1 VFDVRA
7 NRWLLASRIS
17 LSALRGEAADGN
29 RDASYVIVIGDT
41 VVPVVSAD
49 PNLLALTFADSARAF
64 QKT

>member
-1 VFDVRA
+1 
-7 NRWLLASRIS
+7 
-17 LSALRGEAADGN
+17 LRGEAADGN